1 MGSLSACRLAEHLSD
16 IHGNLPALEAVV
28 ADARARGCTAFVNL
42 GDILSGPLWPRET
55 ADYLMD
61 LGWPTISGN
70 HDRELATGTAETMG
84 RSDSHALA
92 ELDTHHLDWLR
103 GLPADLALREDLY
116 LCHANPAD
124 DIHYL
129 MHRVEPDLIRDAHA
143 HEIAEML
150 EVHTHPAI
158 GCGHS
163 HLPRHVVLEDGRQ
176 VFNPGSVGLPA
187 YAWDYP
193 HIHRMEVG
201 STHARSDTCNSPV
214 LIVQLRRRPNASVS
228 IHPHCDRVATAA
240 STRCIRY

>member
-1 MGSLSACRLAEHLSD
+1 MLAVLSD

-42 GDILSGPLWPRET
+42 GDVLSGPLWPRET
-55 ADYLMD
+55 ADYLMA

-70 HDRELATGTAETMG
+70 HDRELVSGTPATMG
-84 RSDSHALA
+84 RSDAHALA
-92 ELDTHHLDWLR
+92 ELSGHHLAWLR
-103 GLPADLALREDLY
+103 SLPADLALSDDLY

-124 DIHYL
+124 DMHYL
-129 MHRVEPDLIRDAHA
+129 MHRVEPDRIRDAHA
-143 HEIAEML
+143 HEIAQML
-150 EVHTHPAI
+150 DAHPHPVI

-193 HIHRMEVG
+193 HTHRMEQG
-201 STHARSDTCNSPV
+201 STHARYAVVAGAGEGLT
-214 LIVQLRRRPNASVS
+214 VQLC
-228 IHPHCDRVATAA
+228 HTEYDHLAA
-240 STRCIRY
+240 AARAEANGRMDWAVPLRTGFVD